1 MERVLIESLVLAA
14 GGIVSVGSI
23 TIVILLLISDGGWR
37 KGAAYTLGYTGGYTL
52 IGLAAVLLGAKA
64 SQAEP
69 SGGGIAAGLSAAVGV
84 LLLWISLRNA
94 RKAPVESQGPPRLFA
109 MVDQTTAGKAFGLGA
124 LVTVINF
131 KNLAIFLSAVSVP
144 VTSNLTLPSQLLIVL
159 LDVLVFCAAVM
170 APILIYLAFPAGAK
184 ERLTRFKAWLE
195 ARRRPI
201 GIWLP
206 AFFGLLFFLRGIRGW
221 L

>member
-1 MERVLIESLVLAA
+1 MDRVWIESLVLAS

-37 KGAAYTLGYTGGYTL
+37 KGAAYALGYTGGYTL
-52 IGLAAVLLGAKA
+52 IGIAAVLVGADA
-64 SQAEP
+64 SQSD
-69 SGGGIAAGLSAAVGV
+69 SGGGGVSAILSMAVGL
-84 LLLWISLRNA
+84 LLLWMSVRNA
-94 RKAPVESQGPPRLFA
+94 RKAPSDSQDPPRIFTML
-109 MVDQTTAGKAFGLGA
+109 DETTARKAFGFGA

-144 VTSNLTLPSQLLIVL
+144 VTSDLAVQAQLGIVV
-159 LDVLVFCAAVM
+159 LDVLVFCASVIL
-170 APILIYLAFPAGAK
+170 PILIYLSFPTGA
-184 ERLTRFKAWLE
+184 EQRLTRFKDGLE